1 MMYRQRQKQ
10 VDRLKTFLVTTGKH
24 ESSDEGIRRVEN
36 RLHAEEVNLSGA
48 VIQQQGLLLD
58 EPLERSIELTPKA
71 QGGSRH
77 SNAQAKGQGKRC
89 AEGWPK
95 GQSALCYEFFHQL

>member
-1 MMYRQRQKQ
+1 MYRQRQKQ

-58 EPLERSIELTPKA
+58 EPLERSIELDAEGARWLPPLKR
-71 QGGSRH
+71 S
-77 SNAQAKGQGKRC
+77 GKRTGEEMC
-89 AEGWPK
+89 GRLAER
-95 GQSALCYEFFHQL
+95 AVCVVL